1 MSRSKSSATPV
12 RVTSA
17 ASTSEAGSWLSS
29 RSTACLLLF
38 GLALLVRL
46 PDIDQLARFDELYTL
61 QAAEGWMNE
70 GVPRIANGIYDRA
83 LLYTIL
89 VAQCLKLFGDSLV
102 VARLPAVLFGSL
114 LAVAVFWWTDVVA
127 GRAAAWISGLFVAL
141 AELSIEMSQFAR
153 FYTLHALAFWLG
165 AIGVY
170 ALATGEL
177 AGKGRQAAVAIGAA
191 LCLLLALYLQI
202 LTLIGGVGLGLWL
215 VGFLL
220 WRLLIDDRYR
230 RYWPWVALGMIVAT
244 AAAGGIAALFDDM
257 IASMFARYL
266 NSPLNTVHHEGE
278 FWFYHLHLVELYPTL
293 WPIFPFLAIF
303 AVAARPKPGIF
314 AVTVFGAVFVLLAF
328 GGQRSWR
335 YLYFAMSFLFVV
347 WGIALASIWHVL
359 RDLMMSAVDRVVRP
373 VAPNL
378 RSLCCWTLLIG
389 SFAFLVLA
397 NGSPARTLLRPLGIR
412 LGEGFSAGWPQVV
425 PQLQPL
431 VRDAG
436 VVLTSHELHTLH
448 YLGRADIL
456 ISKERL
462 SEFSDTEFARDPR
475 TGMPAVSKAESL
487 KLILSCY
494 DNGIIVAETLKGW
507 RAPTVIDNE
516 VSDFVAA
523 HTEPIELP
531 DGAHIK
537 AFRWDTAIT
546 EESPTACATIPGYS
560 DAGSTS

>member
-38 GLALLVRL
+38 SLALLVRL
-46 PDIDQLARFDELYTL
+46 VDIDQLARFDELYTL

-266 NSPLNTVHHEGE
+266 NSPLNTAHHEGE

-359 RDLMMSAVDRVVRP
+359 RDLMLSAIDRVVRP

-462 SEFSDTEFARDPR
+462 SEFADTEFARDPR
-475 TGMPAVSKAESL
+475 TGMPTVSKAESL

-494 DNGIIVAETLKGW
+494 GNGIIVAETLKGW
-507 RAPTVIDNE
+507 RAPTVIDDE

-537 AFRWDTAIT
+537 AFRWDTSIAQAV
-546 EESPTACATIPGYS
+546 PAACAAIPGYR
-560 DAGSTS
+560 DADSAS